1 MTKKTSIAWACAL
14 LSTLASAQ
22 DLAAYPQVFSG
33 PQGLEVVLAPTT
45 DGKAALMRVSGF
57 NNSIDKVIF
66 LGKQEQRGSG
76 TEAYVTTLDGRD
88 WGLVQKQANRYG
100 SGERYVTYL
109 PGRQGAVDLSFDEKK
124 SKALNVAELKSAYA
138 RQQKDGVQ
146 EKLARFDRDKHLAS
160 AQTDLASTDT
170 SASSACGSPVKTAV
184 DWKSIDDDKLK
195 KLSIA
200 SFCGEVAS
208 QMDSMCKS
216 NASFKAKAASLGQ
229 IQCQFGAEMKLR
241 VEGQK
246 LVFTTHQDA
255 SNQGDFIQQFLRNQ

>member
-1 MTKKTSIAWACAL
+1 MTKTSIALACAL
-14 LSTLASAQ
+14 ISTLAGAQ
-22 DLAAYPQVFSG
+22 DLVAYPQVFSG

-45 DGKAALMRVSGF
+45 DGKAALMRVSGL
-57 NNSIDKVIF
+57 NHPIDKVIF
-66 LGKQEQRGSG
+66 LGKLEQRGSG
-76 TEAYVTTLDGRD
+76 GEAYVTTLDGRD

-100 SGERYVTYL
+100 GGERHVTYL
-109 PGRQGAVDLSFDEKK
+109 PGRQGAVDLAFDEKK
-124 SKALNVAELKSAYA
+124 SKALNTAEFKAAYA

-160 AQTDLASTDT
+160 AQADLANTDT
-170 SASSACGSPVKTAV
+170 SASAACGSPVKTAV

-208 QMDSMCKS
+208 QMDSMCKGH
-216 NASFKAKAASLGQ
+216 AGFKAKAASLGQ
-229 IQCQFGAEMKLR
+229 VQCQFGAEMKLR

-255 SNQGDFIQQFLRNQ
+255 PNQGDFVQQFLRNQ